1 MSWPFSLMIKN
12 NHYKVD
18 AISLKYNFLIIIIRE
33 MLVDALK
40 AIVNNPFKK
49 RFMGKEKKK

>member
-12 NHYKVD
+12 NHYKVH

>member
-1 MSWPFSLMIKN
+1 MNWPLSLMIKN
-12 NHYKVD
+12 NLYKAD

>member
-1 MSWPFSLMIKN
+1 MNWPLSLMIKN

-18 AISLKYNFLIIIIRE
+18 AISLKYNFLIIIIRK

>member
-1 MSWPFSLMIKN
+1 MNWPLSLMIKN

>member
-1 MSWPFSLMIKN
+1 MNWPLSLMIKN
-12 NHYKVD
+12 NHYKLD

>member
-1 MSWPFSLMIKN
+1 MNWPLSLMIKN
-12 NHYKVD
+12 NHYKLD
-18 AISLKYNFLIIIIRE
+18 AISLKYNFLIIIIKE

-40 AIVNNPFKK
+40 AIINNPFKK

>member
-1 MSWPFSLMIKN
+1 MIKN

-18 AISLKYNFLIIIIRE
+18 AISLKYNFLILNLRE